1 MGIIV
6 QKFGGS
12 SVATTEK
19 LKKVCNHIIKEFNK
33 KNDVAVIVSAQGKTT
48 DRLITEEK
56 EITASPN
63 KREHDVLVS
72 TGEQITISKLAIMLS
87 EMGYKAISLAGWQIP
102 IITDGNFGNAKIKS
116 IKAET
121 ILDLFE
127 KGYIVII
134 AGFQGINENGEITT
148 LGRGG
153 SDTTA
158 VAIAASLHADK
169 CDIYTDVDGV
179 FTTDPRIVEDV
190 KKLDMISYDE
200 MLELSSLGAKVLHN
214 RCVEIGKK
222 FDIPIVVKDTAKEE
236 SEGTIV
242 ENSEF
247 LENMEISGIAKD
259 DNISRVTVMGLENKI
274 GKTYKVFNLLA
285 EHKINVDTIVQSF
298 GESINK
304 NLSFTIKTAD
314 VPEAVELLE
323 SNLEYISAR
332 EIICFDNLSKVSIVG
347 IGMTNRTGIAAKMFE
362 ALYEQNINMHL
373 ISTSE
378 IKVTVLVNQDEADNA
393 VKAIH
398 NKFFK

>member
-19 LKKVCNHIIKEFNK
+19 LKKVCNHIIKEFEK

-56 EITASPN
+56 EITVSPN

-121 ILDLFE
+121 ILDLFD

-222 FDIPIVVKDTAKEE
+222 FDIPIVVKDTVKEE

-242 ENSEF
+242 ENSKF

-259 DNISRVTVMGLENKI
+259 DNISRVTVMGIENKI

-304 NLSFTIKTAD
+304 NLSFTIKTSD
-314 VPEAVELLE
+314 VPEAVKVLE
-323 SNLEYISAR
+323 DNLDYISAK
-332 EIICFDNLSKVSIVG
+332 EIISFDNLSKVSIVG
-347 IGMTNRTGIAAKMFE
+347 IGMTNRTGIASKMFE

-378 IKVTVLVNQDEADNA
+378 IKVTVLVNQNEADNA

-398 NKFFK
+398 DKFFK